1 MVLICSK
8 CEARLQLDEAKT
20 PSRPFTVSCPKC
32 QTSINVQPASAVSVE
47 PVTPEAATSSED
59 VTVLN
64 RLPFERPVTAPL
76 FRPTREAADAAP
88 VNQGG
93 AMPGLNDLA
102 KLLADAMRQSDGVT
116 ATGRGRIRPAWDR
129 RKVLVCASPAYREVI
144 ARPLADQDYDVFVA
158 DNMAQGLGR
167 MREERMDI
175 VILDAN
181 FDPLEQ
187 GVAFI
192 TREVRLLRPSERRR
206 LFFVYLTSGVR
217 TMDLHAAFLHNVNL
231 VINPS
236 DVDQLPEALEVS
248 LRHFNELYRDFIR
261 ALDVAPI

>member
-1 MVLICSK
+1 MVLICTK

-20 PSRPFTVSCPKC
+20 PARPFTVRCPKC
-32 QTSINVQPASAVSVE
+32 QTSVTVQPASATVVE
-47 PVTPEAATSSED
+47 GEIAVAEEPAPMRSPFDRPTKAPRFTLAAGDPEAVAVGTDGS
-59 VTVLN
+59 
-64 RLPFERPVTAPL
+64 
-76 FRPTREAADAAP
+76 
-88 VNQGG
+88 
-93 AMPGLNDLA
+93 MPGLSDLA
-102 KLLADAMRQSDGVT
+102 KLLADAMRQSGGV
-116 ATGRGRIRPAWDR
+116 AAVHGRDRTRPAWDR
-129 RKVLVCASPAYREVI
+129 RKLLVCVSPAYREVI
-144 ARPLADQDYDVFVA
+144 ARPLAAQDYDVFVA

-187 GVAFI
+187 GVAFM
-192 TREVRLLRPSERRR
+192 TREVRLMRPAERRR

-236 DVDQLPEALEVS
+236 DVEQIPEALEVS
-248 LRHFNELYRDFIR
+248 LRHYNELYRDFVR